1 MEKFC
6 IFCGERPISK
16 NKEHVLPQWLLSM
29 TGDPKRALK
38 LSFPYVGKD
47 TPEREIAF
55 DALHF
60 PACSEC
66 NNAFSESENNAKKVV
81 EKILQHSL
89 LSASDFNTLLS
100 WLDKVRV
107 GLWLGFLYL
116 GNNPFSISPKYHIAK
131 RITTKDRA
139 VVIYRANDQRA
150 GLHFQGTNVPMFHY
164 LPSCFTLVI
173 NEFYFFNISAD
184 FLFARR
190 LGFPYPKKSILRDD
204 GKLELDMRSGRERP
218 MLPPIRLPFS
228 KDGTEI
234 YQPIF
239 SNEVFQDTPEMYD
252 TAYVRAMS
260 IDWNEGIGWPIQ
272 VIDQRWA
279 KVPPEPT
286 LDWFPRTVHTRADL
300 HVMTA
305 RQTLTIQADLWDYL
319 YSSTDKAV
327 RKTMEAAQRINRT
340 WSKLPSNQLC
350 ALKVLPP
357 NIALN
362 PDASPNGVAAV
373 S

>member
-16 NKEHVLPQWLLSM
+16 TKEHILPQWLLAM
-29 TGDPKRALK
+29 TGNPKRTLK
-38 LSFPYVGKD
+38 LPFPYQGRN
-47 TPEREIAF
+47 TPVREIAF

-66 NNAFSESENNAKKVV
+66 NNGFSQSESDAKRVV
-81 EKILQHSL
+81 ETILQHAP
-89 LSASDFNTLLS
+89 LSAMDFDTLLD

-116 GNNPFSISPKYHIAK
+116 GQNPFSISPNFHIAK
-131 RITTKDRA
+131 RATTKDRA
-139 VVIYRANDQRA
+139 VIIYRTDDQRI

-173 NEFYFFNISAD
+173 NDFYFFNISAD

-190 LGFPYPKKSILRDD
+190 FGFPYPAKSMLRD
-204 GKLELDMRSGRERP
+204 GNLEIDMRSGRERI

-239 SNEVFQDTPEMYD
+239 SNEVFRDQPEMYD
-252 TAYVRAMS
+252 STYVRDMS
-260 IDWNEGIGWPIQ
+260 MDWNRGIGWPIQ
-272 VIDQRWA
+272 INDQRLI
-279 KVPPEPT
+279 KVSSDPN
-286 LDWFPRTVHTRADL
+286 LDWLPKTTHARADL
-300 HVMTA
+300 HVMTV
-305 RQTLTIQADLWDYL
+305 RQTLNMQADLWDYL
-319 YSSTDKAV
+319 YSTTDKAL
-327 RKTMEAAQRINRT
+327 RHRMAAWQRINRI
-340 WSKLPSNQLC
+340 WSKLPSDQLS
-350 ALKVLPP
+350 ALKEWSP

-362 PDASPNGVAAV
+362 PDAMPNSGASV